1 MRVVIAGGGTAGW
14 LSACALST
22 RLGSLLDI
30 TLVESEAIGTIGV
43 GEATI
48 PPIRNFHRI
57 MDIDEQAFMRATQ
70 ATFKLG
76 IVFDNWGAIGDSY
89 IHSFGEIGRR
99 SWMAEFHEF
108 WLEARDQGF
117 GGSLDEYCL
126 ELMAAKAGRFAKNVQ
141 DTRLNFAFH
150 IDATRYAAFLRQ
162 LSEAAGVK
170 RVEGKIRE
178 VRQHAQTGAIEALV
192 LDSGAS
198 IEGDLFIDCTGFR
211 ALLIGD
217 ALGVGVEDWS
227 HWLAADRAI
236 AVQTEASEP
245 PPPYTRAIAH
255 AAGWQWRIPL
265 QNRVGNGIVYSS
277 RFLADDEARDTL
289 LHNLSGAIRGE
300 PRLLRFGTG
309 RRSKAWEKNCVAMGL
324 AGGFVEPLE
333 STSIHLVMTGIF
345 RLIRLFPFGE
355 DRQALARRFN
365 EETRVEMEAVRDFI
379 ILHYRQTKRRDSDF
393 WNACRTMDIPDSLAE
408 RMELFRN
415 HAYVWSDD
423 VTLFRVASWVQVM
436 MGQGIDPGAHHRAGR
451 LMDGAALK
459 RSMGEISDSIAEKL
473 QQMPTHQAFIE
484 RYCRAPAEAFTTNR
498 HKGRSASR

>member
-14 LSACALST
+14 LSACGLSR
-22 RLGSLLDI
+22 RLGRLLDI

-57 MDIDEQAFMRATQ
+57 MDIDEAAFMRATQ

-76 IVFDNWGAIGDSY
+76 IVFDNWGEIGDSY
-89 IHSFGEIGRR
+89 MHSFGEIGRR

-117 GGSLDEYCL
+117 GGRLDEYCL
-126 ELMAAKAGRFAKNVQ
+126 ELMAAKAGKFAKNVQ

-150 IDATRYAAFLRQ
+150 VDAARYAAFLRQ
-162 LSEAAGVK
+162 LSEAAGVR

-178 VRQHAQTGAIEALV
+178 VRKHAQTGALAALV
-192 LDSGAS
+192 LDSGEL

-227 HWLAADRAI
+227 PWLAADRAI
-236 AVQTEASEP
+236 AVQSEASGP
-245 PPPYTRAIAH
+245 PPAYTRAIAH

-265 QNRVGNGIVYSS
+265 QTRVGNGIVYSS

-289 LHNLSGAIRGE
+289 LRNLRGATRGE
-300 PRLLRFGTG
+300 PRLLRFGAG
-309 RRSKAWEKNCVAMGL
+309 RRSKAWEKNCVAVGL

-379 ILHYRQTKRRDSDF
+379 ILHYKQTKRRDSDF

-408 RMELFRN
+408 RIEIFRS
-415 HAYVWSDD
+415 HAYAWSDD

-436 MGQGIDPGAHHRAGR
+436 MGQGIDPGAHHKAGR
-451 LMDGAALK
+451 LMDAAALR
-459 RSMGEISDSIAEKL
+459 RSMGEIGDSIARKL
-473 QQMPTHQAFIE
+473 RQMPTHQAFIE
-484 RYCRAPAEAFTTNR
+484 RYCRAPAEP
-498 HKGRSASR
+498 

>member
-14 LSACALST
+14 LSACGLST

-126 ELMAAKAGRFAKNVQ
+126 ELMAAKAGKFAKNVQ

-150 IDATRYAAFLRQ
+150 VDATRYAAFLRQ
-162 LSEAAGVK
+162 LSEAAGVR
-170 RVEGKIRE
+170 RVDGKIRE

-192 LDSGAS
+192 LDSGES

-211 ALLIGD
+211 ALLIGA

-236 AVQTEASEP
+236 AVQTEASGP
-245 PPPYTRAIAH
+245 PPAYTRAIAH

-289 LHNLSGAIRGE
+289 CTI
-300 PRLLRFGTG
+300 
-309 RRSKAWEKNCVAMGL
+309 
-324 AGGFVEPLE
+324 
-333 STSIHLVMTGIF
+333 
-345 RLIRLFPFGE
+345 
-355 DRQALARRFN
+355 
-365 EETRVEMEAVRDFI
+365 
-379 ILHYRQTKRRDSDF
+379 
-393 WNACRTMDIPDSLAE
+393 
-408 RMELFRN
+408 
-415 HAYVWSDD
+415 
-423 VTLFRVASWVQVM
+423 
-436 MGQGIDPGAHHRAGR
+436 
-451 LMDGAALK
+451 
-459 RSMGEISDSIAEKL
+459 
-473 QQMPTHQAFIE
+473 
-484 RYCRAPAEAFTTNR
+484 
-498 HKGRSASR
+498 